1 MRKEFFI
8 FLQILSISSKLS
20 VLTSFR
26 VLRHGARLPKRNPPK
41 DWYREKGYE
50 IPHMLT
56 T

>member
-1 MRKEFFI
+1 MKKEFLI
-8 FLQILSISSKLS
+8 FLLILCISSKLN

-56 T
+56 K